1 MSKGGW
7 RYIAGGMV
15 QGFGPSHIE
24 TAAADTAFP
33 LNGVLALRVSVDS
46 EYYVDDDAA
55 NKATMLAGWVTVAIP
70 GVESFTFTNE
80 TKLEVLRVAD

>member
-7 RYIAGGMV
+7 LYIAGGMV
-15 QGFGPSHIE
+15 QGFGTSHVK
-24 TAAADTAFP
+24 TAAADTPFP
-33 LNGVLALRVSVDS
+33 LKGVLAIRVSVDS

-55 NKATMLAGWVTVAIP
+55 NKATMLAGSVTVAIP

-80 TKLEVLRVAD
+80 TTLEVLMVKK